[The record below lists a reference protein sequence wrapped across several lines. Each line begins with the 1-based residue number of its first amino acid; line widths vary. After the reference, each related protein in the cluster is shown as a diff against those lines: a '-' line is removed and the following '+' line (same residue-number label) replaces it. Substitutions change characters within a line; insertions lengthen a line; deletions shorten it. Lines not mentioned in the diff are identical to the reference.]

1 MTVVKLEAVDSKF
14 ENFVVSL
21 IWSHMVAKQQT
32 VKEYWKALAW
42 SLESLWQGNWQNRYI
57 ILTGLS
63 LLTFFESL
71 RNSFCQCEGFESL
84 RGTF

>member
-42 SLESLWQGNWQNRYI
+42 SLESLWQGNWLNRYNI
-57 ILTGLS
+57 DRVEPAHI
-63 LLTFFESL
+63 FESL

>member
-42 SLESLWQGNWQNRYI
+42 SLESLWQGNIGRTDIYIYI
-57 ILTGLS
+57 ILTGLR
-63 LLTFFESL
+63 LLTFL
-71 RNSFCQCEGFESL
+71 KV
-84 RGTF
+84 